1 MKRKIAWEL
10 WQLEEIKEVQ
20 EDSENFHEDLDEEEI
35 VGVGQFM
42 MFDPSLGFPTPK
54 IKTPM
59 GSYDIDDPL
68 SPNKMFECWIGHTN
82 FRITQTD
89 YSTMDSING
98 LGCMKVISPNRF
110 FVGIEK
116 LFDFQTLRLE
126 IENLL
131 CKDDE
136 KQETLSETLNRLC
149 SSKQKW
155 AVFVTNEGEIKT
167 ITDQEDGY
175 QKKLNAFKKMKNGN
189 IITCDD
195 V

>member
-10 WQLEEIKEVQ
+10 WQLEEPEKNKE
-20 EDSENFHEDLDEEEI
+20 EIEEFNDDLDEEEI
-35 VGVGQFM
+35 TGIGQFM
-42 MFDPSLGFPTPK
+42 MFDPAMGLPMPK
-54 IKTPM
+54 VKTPI

-82 FRITQTD
+82 FRITQSD
-89 YSTMDSING
+89 YSVMDSING
-98 LGCMKVISPNRF
+98 LGCMRVISPNRF

-126 IENLL
+126 IESLL
-131 CKDDE
+131 CKEEE
-136 KQETLSETLNRLC
+136 KESLSEVLHRLG

-155 AVFVTNEGEIKT
+155 AVFINHDGEIQT

-175 QKKLNAFKKMKNGN
+175 QKKLNALKKLKNGN